1 MECATGARMSLDLIL
16 EFAHHLAVFSLV
28 GVFFAEFFL
37 LTQGDLRGRRLA
49 TVGRLDAAYGG
60 LAGLIVIVGVSRVIW
75 GDAGWQFYVMSWTF
89 WVKMALFALT
99 GILSIWPTRAI
110 LGWRKTAAANAD
122 YVVPDSE
129 IGGVR
134 GYFTASFAA
143 LAFIPIFAAMMA
155 RGIGL

>member
-1 MECATGARMSLDLIL
+1 MSIDLIL
-16 EFAHHLAVFSLV
+16 EFAHHLAVFGLV

-37 LTQGDLRGRRLA
+37 LTQGDIRGRRLA
-49 TVGRLDAAYGG
+49 TVGALDGAYGG

-89 WVKMALFALT
+89 WVKMALLVLV
-99 GILSIWPTRAI
+99 GILSIGPTRAI
-110 LGWRKTAAANAD
+110 IGWRKAAASNPG
-122 YVVPDSE
+122 YVVPESE

-143 LAFIPIFAAMMA
+143 LALIPIFAALMA